1 MSAPIDTKLWA
12 KIKAAYMADTSQTN
26 GSVAK
31 RFKVSKSAVDKRS
44 AAEGWKAQRE
54 AQSIAVDAIASE
66 VSEELS
72 KPIPAKS
79 VRVALQEMDRNEIF
93 DAAIAQL
100 HAAAPD
106 AGIKSQEAAYG
117 QLIKIIQVQQQME
130 HQRQMFKIEHKLKE
144 IELALKE
151 RQLNPPTEREWAEWA
166 IHWGYDM
173 KVLWDALKEVAGC

>member
-106 AGIKSQEAAYG
+106 AGIKSQEAAYPSSMTLG
-117 QLIKIIQVQQQME
+117 RGKIQILLLYLYRYITHVLIHNLDEPAK
-130 HQRQMFKIEHKLKE
+130 
-144 IELALKE
+144 
-151 RQLNPPTEREWAEWA
+151 T
-166 IHWGYDM
+166 YS
-173 KVLWDALKEVAGC
+173 